1 MMPEKT
7 AKAVASMIYMCR
19 QQLQGNK
26 IDTDDKRIRAS
37 GLYDEWTPGKHEV
50 GEIYNA
56 GGQTWECFQAYDNAV
71 YPDIIPGNAAWF
83 TFNRPLH
90 ATTVETAREFVP
102 VQGAHDMY
110 HVGEFAVFENK
121 IYECIA
127 DTAYSPADYP
137 AAWRLVEVEQAGD

>member
-1 MMPEKT
+1 MMSD
-7 AKAVASMIYMCR
+7 KAVNAIVSMIYMCK

-26 IDTDDKRIRAS
+26 IDTDDKKLRVS
-37 GLYDEWTPGKHEV
+37 GLYDDWTAGKHAV

-56 GGQTWECFQAYDNAV
+56 AGQTWECFQAYDNAT
-71 YPDIIPGNAAWF
+71 YPDITPGQPAWF

-90 ATTVETAREFVP
+90 ATAKETAREFVP

-110 HVGEFAVFENK
+110 RAGEFAVFDGK

-127 DTAYSPADYP
+127 DTAYSPADY
-137 AAWRLVEVEQAGD
+137 AQAWQLIEGGD